1 MPGIG
6 YFCIYMKK
14 ILTFLPFLT
23 LSAGIFAQETSLPR
37 IDEIAEIENDDRVV
51 LSLFSM
57 PKGEGTLYFLNV
69 GTLGIG
75 DDIFQLQFDPLFQLF
90 IPLGET
96 LGEAIGTLEM
106 LQGHF
111 QQPKDAV
118 LEIEACFAPAFPN
131 ENREMAKVTNRRFL
145 FTRQLQFSIEREGY
159 LRATYVSRS
168 DFNSLVG
175 SARFYRTIHPDE
187 P

>member
-1 MPGIG
+1 MR
-6 YFCIYMKK
+6 K
-14 ILTFLPFLT
+14 IITLLVCLT
-23 LSAGIFAQETSLPR
+23 LSAGLFAQETPFPQIR
-37 IDEIAEIENDDRVV
+37 EIAEIENDDQPV

-57 PKGEGTLYFLNV
+57 VQDGQDAYFLNV

-75 DDIFQLQFDPLFQLF
+75 DEVIQLQFDPLFKLF
-90 IPLGET
+90 IPLGGT
-96 LGEAIGTLEM
+96 LTEAIGTLEM

-118 LEIEACFAPAFPN
+118 MEIEACFAPLFPN
-131 ENREMAKVTNRRFL
+131 GNRETVTVTNRKRL
-145 FTRQLQFSIEREGY
+145 LSHQLEFSIGQEGY

-168 DFNSLVG
+168 DFNNLLG
-175 SARFYRTIHPDE
+175 SARFYRKIHPNE